1 MWLWN
6 FTRMNGIANWELW
19 EVNNAGAWE
28 RTEFEV
34 PPKWQWTCHFSSS
47 NVSSWM
53 ARSSS
58 FFDCFSFS
66 LYECFEYQDSFF
78 PLDSIKLF
86 FCVYMRLIF
95 LRFLPYTLRSS
106 CSRTWVWSYRFY
118 LFYHFFHLFNFN
130 TNLGCFFF
138 FNYLLID
145 WLFVFCLV
153 GCLVFRVFVTQFTNI
168 FFFKSNV
175 LKYSFT
181 NAFVL

>member
-1 MWLWN
+1 MQAHEREQNLKCHQ
-6 FTRMNGIANWELW
+6 NGSEL
-19 EVNNAGAWE
+19 AISH
-28 RTEFEV
+28 
-34 PPKWQWTCHFSSS
+34 PPVSHPGWHAALHSSI
-47 NVSSWM
+47 N
-53 ARSSS
+53 
-58 FFDCFSFS
+58 CFSFS